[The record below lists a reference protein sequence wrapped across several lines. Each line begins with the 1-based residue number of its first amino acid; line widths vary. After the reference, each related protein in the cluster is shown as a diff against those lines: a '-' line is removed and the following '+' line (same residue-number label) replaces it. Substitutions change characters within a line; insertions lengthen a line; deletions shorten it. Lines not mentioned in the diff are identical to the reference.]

1 MLFDDAQSYT
11 AFKSSCRVSQSV
23 TSPTPEYS
31 LVSSAKL
38 SSLDADTSLPI
49 SEIIIKNRRAIV
61 HNEICQLGSETT
73 KYQYFQLS

>member
-11 AFKSSCRVSQSV
+11 EVKSSCRLSQSV

-38 SSLDADTSLPI
+38 TSLDADTSLSI
-49 SEIIIKNRRAIV
+49 SEIIIKNRRRP
-61 HNEICQLGSETT
+61 LL
-73 KYQYFQLS
+73 LSKHI